1 MKLFDDEIKVK
12 AHPGNFYLDDIFK
25 QDEYKDEYG
34 VMMDIVHYP
43 ISFLNKTVCGNGG
56 TTGMI
61 RYALKNNKGLLVLV
75 PNVSIVKSKEFD
87 YSGDENVCCIY
98 GGSDDF
104 NMEAQIVIATYDQFP
119 RILKQLKSSGVKTG
133 KDTFDMVFWS
143 GRTVVVDEYHKL
155 IDDSGYRD
163 ICWRMTEMVTKV
175 KSPVILM
182 SATPDDDYAGMLR
195 ELLPQWIIRK
205 YDVVYDNEHNDY
217 DTRLDIWES
226 TKKQLKDI
234 LYTMLNSDNNQH
246 LCVFYNSVGDI
257 KKVLGQLDDDR
268 IEVLCSSQSKDKV
281 GKYYSDRFND
291 RKKLHFLTS
300 AYFTG
305 HDIWTEGC
313 KCVIVTSNEFDYLC
327 VSQRD
332 IKQIIGRFRVKN
344 GDIRHNDNHI
354 WYIKKTPDQKNY
366 LANLNTYDK
375 TKKDMDVLGDKWMEM
390 SNGIKMRHTLI
401 RTKDILDRFEMYSN
415 CDKLAKA
422 MTDYGYKVFKRGE
435 ITGFTTIGK
444 KKHITF
450 KKAKEK
456 LLKGLTVDF
465 DEYPDINELEE
476 FKKVKGDT
484 ALSSVRNTKDF
495 IHNWYKAHLL
505 ATGQDL
511 ENGDL
516 ADIFGI
522 RMFGRYNAKYLMGCL
537 DYLGEDI
544 NYEKLPE
551 LMQNIMKKIVI
562 PWKLDSKGHLNDN
575 TWLVITATPKI
586 VDFFDFSIN
595 KKEGKKSTKMGDA
608 VASIR
613 LSYETSNQGRSYART
628 SNLQGILK
636 AGGIPTLKGVPL
648 YDWVNEDKPNRLPG
662 VKKGNDWTS
671 IKRFQQGK
679 ISEMYA
685 DTLTSYRYIRSEMNY
700 ADCLICDI
708 DGGMKFS
715 EFKEKY
721 KVWSWMAYP
730 TINNITDDW
739 TKFRVIVPLASTI
752 KLEGEHNLKVLKAL
766 RTMFCQYEDPE
777 HQVYSYVNYED
788 FSNMVGNDGELLN
801 ISQELVDCLNL
812 CITTS
817 YDYNDKRFNKSD
829 VVVEGD
835 TMKSDMTLDKA
846 KNLFLKKLA
855 DPTEGARH
863 RVLYPIK
870 KGLSEG
876 DRVLFEEW
884 LSDVYPTYVSHWR
897 SHKVK

>member
-98 GGSDDF
+98 GGSDEF

-332 IKQIIGRFRVKN
+332 IKQIIGRFRVKD

-375 TKKDMDVLGDKWMEM
+375 TKKDMDVLGDKWMDM

-435 ITGFTTIGK
+435 ITGFTSIGK

-476 FKKVKGDT
+476 FKKVKGDA

-628 SNLQGILK
+628 STIPDILK

-685 DTLTSYRYIRSEMNY
+685 DTLTTYRYIRSEMNY

-739 TKFRVIVPLASTI
+739 TKFRVIVPLATTI

-766 RTMFCQYEDPE
+766 RTMFCQYEDPD

-788 FSNMVGNDGELLN
+788 FSNMVGNDGEQLN